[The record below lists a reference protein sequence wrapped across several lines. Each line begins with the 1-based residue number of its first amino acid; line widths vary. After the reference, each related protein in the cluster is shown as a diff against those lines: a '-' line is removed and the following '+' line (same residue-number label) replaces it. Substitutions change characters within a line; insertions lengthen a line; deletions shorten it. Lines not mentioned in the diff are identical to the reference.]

1 MHGEVLHSEKG
12 RGRHRFHLAFCISLF
27 LRFYPAS
34 SFKFQPRRTSSFLI
48 CVTLNRQLERA
59 AAGRRG
65 GHDPRSVQ
73 LTQAPLAWSGT
84 GQREERREVE
94 SRKRLIKE
102 NQADGERERGG
113 GKRRH
118 RVRQRE
124 RRRRRNV
131 HRLAAALLIMSR
143 GSTAAAARVAVPL
156 VADLN

>member
-1 MHGEVLHSEKG
+1 MGLDDLSTRGKNRGDIRHQRMHGEVLHSEKG

-27 LRFYPAS
+27 IRFYPAS

-84 GQREERREVE
+84 GQREEERREVE

-102 NQADGERERGG
+102 NQADGGERGRETTSSETEREGEG
-113 GKRRH
+113 
-118 RVRQRE
+118 E
-124 RRRRRNV
+124 TSTDWRRRP
-131 HRLAAALLIMSR
+131 S
-143 GSTAAAARVAVPL
+143 
-156 VADLN
+156 